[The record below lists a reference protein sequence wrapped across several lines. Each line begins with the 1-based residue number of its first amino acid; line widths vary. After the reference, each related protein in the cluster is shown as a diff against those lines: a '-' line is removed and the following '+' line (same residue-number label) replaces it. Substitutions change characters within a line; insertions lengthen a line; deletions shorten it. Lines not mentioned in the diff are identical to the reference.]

1 MQNKNQPKHK
11 HNQTPHPNHSQ
22 PPHTPSTT
30 TKTTSPATTI
40 TTNPKINLIAKK
52 KKNSSWS
59 LVVHYSLGFTAYKA
73 ANGGGFL
80 LMWDSKGCGVKRL
93 QLFLY
98 LNYPFK
104 RQSPYSFKKE
114 KNLFSLTLKR
124 VFFFFFFEKK
134 LYLYLN
140 YFLFLA

>member
-1 MQNKNQPKHK
+1 MLNKNQPKHK

-52 KKNSSWS
+52 KKKNSSWS

-73 ANGGGFL
+73 ANGGVFL
-80 LMWDSKGCGVKRL
+80 QCGTLSQNRL
-93 QLFLY
+93 QVQHLIWG
-98 LNYPFK
+98 
-104 RQSPYSFKKE
+104 
-114 KNLFSLTLKR
+114 KNGLHINKH
-124 VFFFFFFEKK
+124 VKFFFFW
-134 LYLYLN
+134 LINAIYSLIM
-140 YFLFLA
+140 YFMFDKVFYV